1 MRLYLMLVMLNFM
14 PQDAVRLTET
24 ISKPVNVSAGWQKG
38 WFAVVADEKLLQF
51 RPEILDDGTATIHRK
66 ISSTPGYIFEMS
78 LQPNGERLL
87 THQSGEKGTIVWSE
101 NWTQVFAIDGGA
113 YKPET
118 RRLSLS
124 EDGNRVVLAR
134 RSFDHEGTEIWD
146 LHLVDLVLKTNK
158 TLNLGNQ
165 SHGVVGMGLSPD
177 GKLAVVAHHQGQ
189 IDFVSIPELNLLHQ
203 LHTKDHLCTSVEF
216 TSDGRYVGLL
226 NMTDFVMLNCES
238 GMEFVRWSAN
248 KTDADRN
255 YLYSF
260 DFSPTGESVYIGI
273 ADFPANKTFHISRL
287 PVADLSVMNHSPPLK
302 GISHSPQFELQSVDA
317 SPDDEW
323 IATVASTPAATEISF
338 SRVAA
343 FESIIRFPLPEDS
356 TSDRESDLG
365 SVKPS
370 NTDEH

>member
-1 MRLYLMLVMLNFM
+1 MRLFLMLVMLNFM

-51 RPEILDDGTATIHRK
+51 RPEILDDGTAMIHRK

-165 SHGVVGMGLSPD
+165 GHGVVGMGLSPD

-203 LHTKDHLCTSVEF
+203 LHTKDHLCTSVKF

-226 NMTDFVMLNCES
+226 NMTDFVMLDCES

-248 KTDADRN
+248 KTEDDRN
-255 YLYSF
+255 YLWSF

-287 PVADLSVMNHSPPLK
+287 PVADLSEMDHSPPVK

-317 SPDDEW
+317 SPDDDW

-343 FESIIRFPLPEDS
+343 FESLIRFPPPEDS
-356 TSDRESDLG
+356 IDDKESDLG
-365 SVKPS
+365 AAKPLK
-370 NTDEH
+370 TD